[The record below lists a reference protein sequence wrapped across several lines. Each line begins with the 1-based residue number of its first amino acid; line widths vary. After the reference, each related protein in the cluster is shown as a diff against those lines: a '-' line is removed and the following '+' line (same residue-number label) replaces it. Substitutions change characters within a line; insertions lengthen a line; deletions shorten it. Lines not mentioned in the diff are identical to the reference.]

1 MRTFIIS
8 IAILLL
14 KALTVSAQLPIVY
27 LPPNASVHF
36 RSPEP
41 VQYVDI
47 SSCSIAGDI
56 PLKNVVRLKYIPD
69 SLSKDKAGFPKNAVV
84 TIAGESF
91 LAQYLIV
98 YMPNPET
105 QTQTNIEILPEHTTP
120 VDIGGI
126 SLSQHKLKD
135 YALQFIGDKPKGHF
149 AKSKA
154 FGLEGRVSQI
164 ATLGDYIFL
173 DVSWANRTN
182 LKYDIDEIRFK
193 IRDKKVNKASNVQ
206 EVEIRP
212 EFSLYKS
219 PGFQKHYRNVF
230 VFKKFSFPGNKML
243 DIEMTEKQISG
254 RYITLSLKY
263 AAILN
268 ADTM

>member
-1 MRTFIIS
+1 MT
-8 IAILLL
+8 A
-14 KALTVSAQLPIVY
+14 SAQLPVVY

-47 SSCSIAGDI
+47 SSGSIAGDI
-56 PLKNVVRLKYIPD
+56 PLKNVVRIKYIPD
-69 SLSKDKAGFPKNAVV
+69 SLNKDKAGFPKNAVV

-91 LAQYLIV
+91 LAQYRIV
-98 YMPNPET
+98 YMSNPET
-105 QTQTNIEILPEHTTP
+105 ETQTNIEILPEHTTP

-126 SLSQHKLKD
+126 SLSQHKLKN
-135 YALQFIGDKPKGHF
+135 YALQFISAKPKGHF
-149 AKSKA
+149 AQSKA
-154 FGLEGRVSQI
+154 FGLEGKVSQI
-164 ATLGDYIFL
+164 ATVGDYIFL
-173 DVSWANRTN
+173 DISWSNHTN
-182 LKYDIDEIRFK
+182 LKYDIDEVRFK

-212 EFSLYKS
+212 EFFLYQL

-254 RYITLSLKY
+254 RVITLSLKY
-263 AAILN
+263 AAILE